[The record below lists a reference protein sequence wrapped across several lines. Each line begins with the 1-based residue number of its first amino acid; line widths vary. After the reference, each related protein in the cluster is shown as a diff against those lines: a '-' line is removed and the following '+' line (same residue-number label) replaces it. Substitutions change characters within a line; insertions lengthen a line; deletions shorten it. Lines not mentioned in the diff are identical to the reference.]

1 MTDGARLMTA
11 DEVMILARW
20 LARKAIKA
28 RWKAMGRRPEYAEA
42 SEIVAAS
49 NVYFLEHREELLNE
63 AKAHPVAIHFRE
75 RERMSLARKAVI
87 AEIRE
92 NGGRVSSIEPAEMRK
107 LIKAYLEKHPEE
119 SVVLERACF

>member
-1 MTDGARLMTA
+1 MTGN
-11 DEVMILARW
+11 EVMILARW

-49 NVYFLEHREELLNE
+49 NVYFIEHREELLRE
-63 AKAHPVAIHFRE
+63 ARAHPVAIHFRE
-75 RERMSLARKAVI
+75 RERMRLARKAVI

-92 NGGRVSSIEPAEMRK
+92 NGGRVSSIEPDEIRRM
-107 LIKAYLEKHPEE
+107 IKAYLEKHPED
-119 SVVLERACF
+119 SVVLERVCF

>member
-1 MTDGARLMTA
+1 MTGN
-11 DEVMILARW
+11 EVMILARW

-49 NVYFLEHREELLNE
+49 NVYFIEHREELLNE
-63 AKAHPVAIHFRE
+63 ARAHPVAIHFRE
-75 RERMSLARKAVI
+75 RERLRLARKAVI

-92 NGGRVSSIEPAEMRK
+92 NGRKVNSIEPAELKK
-107 LIKAYLEKHPEE
+107 LITAYLKEHPEE
-119 SVVLERACF
+119 SVVLERVCF